1 MADVQGNIRVHL
13 ARVSSAFLALL
24 PLAAG
29 AQLTDITQ
37 TLPQN
42 PAGTVLPWVPGST
55 IAKSLTEEIG
65 TGRGDVDTAG
75 SSQYL
80 IARDPFRAVRRG
92 RQLFQRKFSLDQGQ
106 GPRVNIDSDGDIMSN
121 PALGAGLSDSCA
133 SCHGRPRGAAGFGG
147 DVATRPDSR
156 NSPHLFGAGLREI
169 IADEMTSDL
178 RVLRARASA
187 QAVATHSDVTFPL
200 ASKAIGF
207 GSITA
212 HADGTFDT
220 SHVDGV
226 NADLRVRPFFAD
238 GREYSL
244 RAFAVGAF
252 NDEMGLQSPD
262 PVLCAASDPIAPE
275 RTVSPTGMVFD
286 PLLDTI
292 KRPPTCDA
300 TDDADHDGVAD
311 ELDPA
316 LLDYTEMYLLNYFKP
331 GTGKTTA
338 RTDEG
343 LALMRASGCTACH
356 VQTFQVVHDRR
367 IADLDTRYDPERG
380 IMNRLYATATP
391 LFDTVQD
398 DNSYPKLV
406 PHRGAFTVS
415 NLFTDFKRHDLGVA
429 FHERNYD
436 GTVHT
441 EFMTSPLWG
450 VGSKAPYGHDGRSIS
465 LEDVILRHGG
475 EAEGSKQ
482 TFAALDD
489 DNQRK
494 IIEFLGTLVL
504 FPPDDT
510 ASNLNPGHPGTDD
523 PQNPAQHGSIALS
536 ALFQIASEGGE

>member
-1 MADVQGNIRVHL
+1 MTGNRRFARFGALFTVL
-13 ARVSSAFLALL
+13 AFSL
-24 PLAAG
+24 PAS
-29 AQLTDITQ
+29 AQLTDFSQTQ
-37 TLPQN
+37 PIQ
-42 PAGTVLPWVPGST
+42 PDGTMLPWVPGST
-55 IAKSLTEEIG
+55 IGKSLVNQVG
-65 TGRGDVDTAG
+65 AGRGDVDTPA
-75 SSQYL
+75 SSEYL

-92 RQLFQRKFSLDQGQ
+92 RQLFQRKFTLEQGQ
-106 GPRVNIDSDGDIMSN
+106 GPRVNFDSGGDIMTN

-156 NSPHLFGAGLREI
+156 NSPHLFGIGLREI
-169 IADEMTSDL
+169 VADEMTSDL
-178 RVLRARASA
+178 RTLRSLAA
-187 QAVATHSDVTFPL
+187 QQAATSGADVTLPL
-200 ASKAIGF
+200 ASKFVSF
-207 GSITA
+207 GTITA

-262 PVLCAASDPIAPE
+262 PVLCAASDPVHPV
-275 RTVSPTGMVFD
+275 RSVSPTGMVFD
-286 PLLDTI
+286 PALDVV

-300 TDDADHDGVAD
+300 TEDADHDGVAD

-343 LALMRASGCTACH
+343 LALMRAIGCTGCH
-356 VQTFQVVHDRR
+356 VQNFRIAHDRR
-367 IADLDTRYDPERG
+367 IADVETKYDPERG
-380 IMNRLYATATP
+380 LFNRLYATAIP
-391 LFDTVQD
+391 LYDTIAD
-398 DNSYPKLV
+398 GNTYPKMV
-406 PHRGAFTVS
+406 AHRAAYTVE
-415 NLFTDFKRHDLGVA
+415 NLFTDFKRHDLGAA

-441 EFMTSPLWG
+441 AFMTSPLWG

-475 EAEGSKQ
+475 EAAASKQ
-482 TFAALDD
+482 TFVALDD

-494 IIEFLGTLVL
+494 VLEFLGTLVL

-523 PQNPAQHGSIALS
+523 MQNPAAHGSIALS

>member
-1 MADVQGNIRVHL
+1 MTDIRRF
-13 ARVSSAFLALL
+13 ARFGALLTVLALPL
-24 PLAAG
+24 PAV
-29 AQLTDITQ
+29 AQLTDFSQTQ
-37 TLPQN
+37 PIR
-42 PAGTVLPWVPGST
+42 PDGTMLPWVPGST
-55 IAKSLTEEIG
+55 IGKSLAG
-65 TGRGDVDTAG
+65 QVGAGRGDVDTAG
-75 SSQYL
+75 SSEYL

-92 RQLFQRKFSLDQGQ
+92 RQLFQRKFTLEQGQ
-106 GPRVNIDSDGDIMSN
+106 GPRVNFDSGGDIMTN

-133 SCHGRPRGAAGFGG
+133 SCHGRPRGSAGFGG

-156 NSPHLFGAGLREI
+156 NSPHLFGIGLREI
-169 IADEMTSDL
+169 VADEMTSDL
-178 RVLRARASA
+178 RDLRGRAQQ
-187 QAVATHSDVTFPL
+187 QAASTGADVTMPL
-200 ASKAIGF
+200 ASKFVSF

-262 PVLCAASDPIAPE
+262 PVLCAASDPVHPV
-275 RTVSPTGMVFD
+275 RSVSPTGMVFD
-286 PLLDTI
+286 PALDVV

-343 LALMRASGCTACH
+343 LALMRAIGCTGCH
-356 VQTFQVVHDRR
+356 VQNFRIAHDRR
-367 IADLDTRYDPERG
+367 VADLDTRYDPERG
-380 IMNRLYATATP
+380 IFNRLYATAVP
-391 LFDTVQD
+391 LFDTVAD
-398 DNSYPKLV
+398 GNAYPKMV
-406 PHRGAFTVS
+406 PHRGTFLVE
-415 NLFTDFKRHDLGVA
+415 NLFTDFKRHDLGPA

-441 EFMTSPLWG
+441 DFMTAPLWG
-450 VGSKAPYGHDGRSIS
+450 VGTKSPFGHDGRSVT

-475 EAEGSKQ
+475 EADASKQ
-482 TFAALDD
+482 TFVALDE

-494 IIEFLGTLVL
+494 VLEFLGTLVL

-510 ASNLNPGHPGTDD
+510 ASSLNPGHPGVRD
-523 PQNPAQHGSIALS
+523 PQSPADHGSIALS

>member
-1 MADVQGNIRVHL
+1 MADVRSNTRARL
-13 ARVSSAFLALL
+13 ARMSCALFTML
-24 PLAAG
+24 PFAAE

-37 TLPQN
+37 TLPQT
-42 PAGTVLPWVPGST
+42 PAGNVLPWVPGST
-55 IAKSLTEEIG
+55 IAKSLGAEIG
-65 TGRGDVDTAG
+65 TGRGDADTPG

-92 RQLFQRKFSLDQGQ
+92 RQLFQRKFTLDQGL

-133 SCHGRPRGAAGFGG
+133 SCHGRPRGSAGFGG

-156 NSPHLFGAGLREI
+156 NSPHLFGIGLREI

-178 RVLRARASA
+178 RALRARASA
-187 QAVATHSDVTFPL
+187 QAVATHADVTYPL
-200 ASKAIGF
+200 ASKFIAF

-226 NADLRVRPFFAD
+226 NPDLRVRPFFAD

-244 RAFAVGAF
+244 RAFAVGAY
-252 NDEMGLQSPD
+252 NDEMGMQSPD
-262 PVLCAASDPIAPE
+262 PVLCAASDPLDPVT
-275 RTVSPTGMVFD
+275 TVSPGGMVFD

-292 KRPPTCDA
+292 KRPPTCDVA
-300 TDDADHDGVAD
+300 DDTDHDGVAD

-316 LLDYTEMYLLNYFKP
+316 LLDYTEIYLLNYFKP
-331 GTGKTTA
+331 GTGKTTE
-338 RTDEG
+338 RSDEG
-343 LALMRASGCTACH
+343 FALMRAVGCTGCH
-356 VQTFQVVHDRR
+356 VPNFQVVHDRR
-367 IADLDTRYDPERG
+367 IADVDTRYDPDRG
-380 IMNRLYATATP
+380 IFNRLYATATP
-391 LFDTVQD
+391 LYDTVQD
-398 DNSYPKLV
+398 GAAYPKLV
-406 PHRGAFTVS
+406 PHRGAFTVT
-415 NLFTDFKRHDLGVA
+415 NIFTDFKRHDLGAA

-436 GTVHT
+436 GSVHT
-441 EFMTSPLWG
+441 EFMTAPLWG
-450 VGSKAPYGHDGRSIS
+450 VGTKAPYGHDGRSIT

-475 EAEGSKQ
+475 EAASSKA
-482 TFAALDD
+482 TFVALDAD
-489 DNQRK
+489 SQRK

-523 PQNPAQHGSIALS
+523 PQTLSEHGSIALS
-536 ALFQIASEGGE
+536 ALFQIPSEGGE

>member
-1 MADVQGNIRVHL
+1 MTGNRRFARFGALFTVL
-13 ARVSSAFLALL
+13 AFSL
-24 PLAAG
+24 PAS
-29 AQLTDITQ
+29 AQLTDSSQTQ
-37 TLPQN
+37 PVQ
-42 PAGTVLPWVPGST
+42 PDGTALAWVPGST
-55 IAKSLTEEIG
+55 IGKTLAG
-65 TGRGDVDTAG
+65 QVGAGRGDVDTP
-75 SSQYL
+75 SSSEYL

-92 RQLFQRKFSLDQGQ
+92 RQLFQRKFTLEQGQ
-106 GPRVNIDSDGDIMSN
+106 GPRVNFDSGGDIMTN

-156 NSPHLFGAGLREI
+156 NSPHLFGIGLREI

-178 RVLRARASA
+178 RDLRARAQQ
-187 QAVATHSDVTFPL
+187 QAAASGADVTMPL
-200 ASKAIGF
+200 ASKLVSF
-207 GSITA
+207 GSIIA

-262 PVLCAASDPIAPE
+262 PVLCAASDPVHPV

-286 PLLDTI
+286 PALDQV
-292 KRPPTCDA
+292 KRPPTCDP
-300 TDDADHDGVAD
+300 TEDADHDGVAD

-331 GTGKTTA
+331 GTGRTTA

-343 LALMRASGCTACH
+343 LALMRAIGCTGCH
-356 VQTFQVVHDRR
+356 VQNFRIAHDRR
-367 IADLDTRYDPERG
+367 VADLDTKYDPDRG
-380 IMNRLYATATP
+380 IFNRLYATAVP
-391 LFDTVQD
+391 LFDTVAD
-398 DNSYPKLV
+398 GNAYPKRV
-406 PHRGAFTVS
+406 PHRGTFLVE
-415 NLFTDFKRHDLGVA
+415 NLFTDFKRHDLGPA

-436 GTVHT
+436 GTIHT
-441 EFMTSPLWG
+441 AFMTAPLWG
-450 VGSKAPYGHDGRSIS
+450 VGTKSPFGHDGRSVT

-475 EAEGSKQ
+475 EAEAAKQ
-482 TFAALDD
+482 TFVALAE

-494 IIEFLGTLVL
+494 VLEFLGTLVL

-510 ASNLNPGHPGTDD
+510 ASSLNPGHPGVTD
-523 PQNPAQHGSIALS
+523 PQAPADHGSIALS

>member
-1 MADVQGNIRVHL
+1 MADVRSYTRAHL
-13 ARVSSAFLALL
+13 ARVTCALFAFA
-24 PLAAG
+24 PFVAE

-37 TLPQN
+37 TLPVD
-42 PAGTVLPWVPGST
+42 PSGSALPWVPGST
-55 IAKSLTEEIG
+55 IGKSLTEEIG
-65 TGRGDVDTAG
+65 AGRGDVDTPG

-92 RQLFQRKFSLDQGQ
+92 RQLFQRKFTLEQGQ
-106 GPRVNIDSDGDIMSN
+106 GPRVNIDSGGDIMTN

-156 NSPHLFGAGLREI
+156 NSPHLFGIGLREI

-178 RVLRARASA
+178 RALRARASA
-187 QAVATHSDVTFPL
+187 QAAATHADVTFPL
-200 ASKAIGF
+200 SSKLVGF

-220 SHVDGV
+220 SRVEGV

-238 GREYSL
+238 GREFSL
-244 RAFAVGAF
+244 RAFAVGAY

-262 PVLCAASDPIAPE
+262 PVLCAASDPLDPVT
-275 RTVSPTGMVFD
+275 TVSPTGMVFD
-286 PLLDTI
+286 PSLDTI

-300 TDDADHDGVAD
+300 ADDADHDGVAD

-316 LLDYTEMYLLNYFKP
+316 LLDYTEMYLLNYFRP

-343 LALMRASGCTACH
+343 LALMRAAGCTACH
-356 VQTFQVVHDRR
+356 VQSFRIVRDRR
-367 IADLDTRYDPERG
+367 VADVDTRYDPDRG
-380 IMNRLYATATP
+380 LFNRLYATATV

-398 DNSYPKLV
+398 GDAYPKLV
-406 PHRGAFTVS
+406 PHGGGFTVS
-415 NLFTDFKRHDLGVA
+415 NIFTDFKRHDLGPA

-436 GTVHT
+436 GTMHAA
-441 EFMTSPLWG
+441 FMTAPLWG
-450 VGSKAPYGHDGRSIS
+450 VGSKSPYGHDGRSIS

-475 EAEGSKQ
+475 EAASSKA
-482 TFAALDD
+482 TFVALDA

-494 IIEFLGTLVL
+494 IIEFLDTLVL

-510 ASNLNPGHPGTDD
+510 ASNLNPGNPATND
-523 PQNPAQHGSIALS
+523 PQTPAEHGSIALS
-536 ALFQIASEGGE
+536 SLFQIASEGAE